1 MRNIPPITRAIII
14 INIAVY
20 LLANFVFKDWYY
32 TLSAFYPFSPNFRP
46 WQVITHMF
54 MHAPLSGGMG
64 LTHILFNMLTLWS
77 FGPTL
82 EQVLQEK
89 KYFWLYFLSGLGA
102 FLLFNLWNFYQINQ
116 LTTELKHIGV
126 DVPEIFRKARFG
138 YSGDLSIDTKTPAGG
153 MLAQELFGAL
163 QSPMLGA
170 SGAIFGIVAAFA
182 TLFPDAKLI
191 FMFIPF
197 PIKAKYLLPIIILV
211 SVYLGFSGQMGS
223 IAHFA
228 HVGGAIVGFVLAKYW
243 GRNRFRIQ

>member
-14 INIAVY
+14 INIVVY
-20 LLANFVFKDWYY
+20 LLSNFVFKDWYY

-46 WQVITHMF
+46 WQIITHMF

-77 FGPTL
+77 FGPAL
-82 EQVLQEK
+82 EQVLREK
-89 KYFWLYFLSGLGA
+89 KYFLLYFLSGLGA
-102 FLLFNLWNFYQINQ
+102 FLLFNLWNYYQIHT
-116 LTTELKHIGV
+116 LTSSLSQIGV
-126 DVPEIFRKARFG
+126 DVPEIFRKAAFG
-138 YSGDLSIDTKTPAGG
+138 YAGDLNVDTKTPAGG
-153 MLAQELFGAL
+153 KLAQELFNAL

-228 HVGGAIVGFVLAKYW
+228 HVGGAIVGFLLAWYW
-243 GRNRFRIQ
+243 KRNRFRIQ